1 MGNKSIAQAV
11 LDAVGGRENVTDSD
25 VCMTRLR
32 LTLADREL
40 ASRDDLD
47 RIPEV
52 LGTVGRGS
60 DGIEIVFG
68 PRTIEGVYEALDQ
81 LVNNEPAA
89 EESPIDEAAAESSD
103 DDETSASPAEAPC
116 PTEAT
121 QEASQAAAPEDA
133 DPQQSGRQAP
143 EEPARTA
150 PFSRPSQKRP
160 TVKVTPVHKAVPHP
174 ADDDLNQLANLLD
187 QTRTPTAMRIHG
199 PRVLVINGPNINM
212 LGIREPDIYGHNSFS
227 ALLALCHRAAEEAG
241 FSKCTCFQSNHEGDL
256 VDQIQDAYGMY
267 DGIVINPGAYTH
279 TSVAIL
285 DALKAVNIPAVEVH
299 ISQLDKREAF
309 RQVSYVRAAC
319 FETVIGMGIEGYRKA
334 IVDLAKLLGVQPK
347 ADPEAE

>member
-1 MGNKSIAQAV
+1 MGKKSIAQAV

-32 LTLADREL
+32 LTLADRDL

-47 RIPEV
+47 QIPEV
-52 LGTVGRGS
+52 LGTVSRGS

-68 PRTIEGVYEALDQ
+68 PRTIEGVYNALDQ
-81 LVNNEPAA
+81 LVKNETDA
-89 EESPIDEAAAESSD
+89 EGSPDDEPSDDEDEA
-103 DDETSASPAEAPC
+103 SASPAETRSTAEAAQQASKAAVAPKDEGT
-116 PTEAT
+116 P
-121 QEASQAAAPEDA
+121 QA
-133 DPQQSGRQAP
+133 RLQAP
-143 EEPARTA
+143 EEPTRTA
-150 PFSRPSQKRP
+150 PFSHPSQKRP
-160 TVKVTPVHKAVPHP
+160 TVKVTPLHNAAPQP
-174 ADDDLNQLANLLD
+174 TDDDLNQLANLLD

-299 ISQLDKREAF
+299 ISQLDKREEF
-309 RQVSYVRAAC
+309 RQISYVRAAC
-319 FETVIGMGIEGYRKA
+319 FETVIGMGIDGYRKA
-334 IVDLAKLLGVQPK
+334 IMDLAKHLGVQPK
-347 ADPEAE
+347 GDPDTK

>member
-1 MGNKSIAQAV
+1 MGKKSIAQAV

-32 LTLADREL
+32 LTLADRDL

-47 RIPEV
+47 QIPEV
-52 LGTVGRGS
+52 LGTVIRGS

-68 PRTIEGVYEALDQ
+68 PRTIEGVYNALDQ
-81 LVNNEPAA
+81 LVKNGTDTEGSPANEPSDD
-89 EESPIDEAAAESSD
+89 EDEA
-103 DDETSASPAEAPC
+103 SASQAETPNPAEA
-116 PTEAT
+116 T
-121 QEASQAAAPEDA
+121 QQTSKAAAAPKDEGT
-133 DPQQSGRQAP
+133 PQPSRQVP

-150 PFSRPSQKRP
+150 PFSHPSQKRP
-160 TVKVTPVHKAVPHP
+160 TVKVTPVHKP
-174 ADDDLNQLANLLD
+174 APQPTDDDLNQLANLLD
-187 QTRTPTAMRIHG
+187 QTRTSTAMRIHG

-227 ALLALCHRAAEEAG
+227 ALLALCHRAADEAG

-285 DALKAVNIPAVEVH
+285 DALKAVSIPAVEVH
-299 ISQLDKREAF
+299 ISQLDKREEF
-309 RQVSYVRAAC
+309 RQISYVRAAC

-334 IVDLAKLLGVQPK
+334 IMDLAKHLGVQPK
-347 ADPEAE
+347 GDPDAK